1 MPLRDFRFV
10 EYYRIKKDKS
20 WDTQSILIPMEIPYE
35 HCIDYIWGELS
46 GLNLIDDLESISIS
60 NFPEIIMTTNSDGLV

>member
-1 MPLRDFRFV
+1 MPLRDFRTV

-35 HCIDYIWGELS
+35 HCIDYIWGQLS

-60 NFPEIIMTTNSDGLV
+60 NFPETMITMDGE

>member
-1 MPLRDFRFV
+1 MPIRDFRTV

-35 HCIDYIWGELS
+35 HSIDYIWGQLS

-60 NFPEIIMTTNSDGLV
+60 NFPETMITMDGE